1 MIRSMLK
8 LGVCGALCLASLVNT
23 ALAADAAALP
33 TALERVSAPGIRV
46 IAHRGDSKVAPENT
60 LPAFASAV
68 EAGSDLVE
76 LDYLH
81 SSDGVPVV
89 FHDDNLDRT
98 TDACALWGGTKI
110 VLNSKSLAELRTLD
124 AGKWFA
130 ERFAG
135 TRIPTL
141 DEALDTIQAGAM
153 TLIERKEGDPAT
165 CVDLLHRKNLRDRVV
180 VQAFDWDYLE
190 GCHKLDK
197 DLVIA
202 ALGHKE
208 MTPARLDDVARTGC
222 RVVAWEDKFTDAS
235 TIQAVHDRGYKAWV
249 WTVDDPRR
257 VAELVAAKIDGII
270 TNRPAQTRAAVESA
284 QAAK

>member
-1 MIRSMLK
+1 MLRIT
-8 LGVCGALCLASLVNT
+8 LAFAASGVLIVTGLVNSSG
-23 ALAADAAALP
+23 AADAAALP
-33 TALERVSAPGIRV
+33 TALQRVNAPGIRV

-68 EAGSDLVE
+68 DAGSDLVE

-89 FHDDNLDRT
+89 FHDDTLDRT
-98 TDACALWGGTKI
+98 SDACALWGGKKI
-110 VLNSKSLAELRTLD
+110 MLNSKSLAELRTLD

-130 ERFAG
+130 KRFAG

-141 DEALDTIQAGAM
+141 DEALDTIQTGSI

-165 CVDLLHRKNLRDRVV
+165 CVDLLRKKKLRDRVV
-180 VQAFDWDYLE
+180 VQAFDWDFLE
-190 GCHKLDK
+190 GCHKLDE
-197 DLVIA
+197 DLTIA

-222 RVVAWEDKFTDAS
+222 RVVAWEDKFTDAA

-270 TNRPAQTRAAVESA
+270 TNRPAQTRAAIESV

>member
-1 MIRSMLK
+1 VSRLN
-8 LGVCGALCLASLVNT
+8 LFLFCGVLILAGRVSQSV
-23 ALAADAAALP
+23 AADAALGS
-33 TALERVSAPGIRV
+33 TAAERVSAPGIRV

-60 LPAFASAV
+60 LPAFISAV
-68 EAGSDLVE
+68 KAGSDLVE

-89 FHDDNLDRT
+89 FHDDDLDRC
-98 TDACALWGGTKI
+98 TDACALWGGEKI
-110 VLNSKSLAELRTLD
+110 LLGSKTLAQLRTLD
-124 AGKWFA
+124 AGKWFN

-141 DEALDTIQAGAM
+141 DEALDTIQTGSM

-165 CVDLLHRKNLRDRVV
+165 CVELLHKKNLRDRVV

-208 MTPARLDDVARTGC
+208 VTPEKLDDVARTGC
-222 RVVAWEDKFTDAS
+222 RVVAWENKYTNAS
-235 TIQAVHDRGYKAWV
+235 TIKAIHDRGYKAWV
-249 WTVDDPRR
+249 WTVDDPQR

-270 TNRPAQTRAAVESA
+270 SNVPAVTRAAVETA
-284 QAAK
+284 QGGK